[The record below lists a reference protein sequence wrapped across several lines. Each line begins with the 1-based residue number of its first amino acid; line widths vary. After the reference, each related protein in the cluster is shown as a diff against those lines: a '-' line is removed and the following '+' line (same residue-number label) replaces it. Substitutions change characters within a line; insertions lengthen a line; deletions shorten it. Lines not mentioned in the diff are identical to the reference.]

1 MRLLSLRPWP
11 DGPEIELHPR
21 ISLIV
26 GLLPFERVEIVS
38 TAHSIATGEVPVWD
52 GRIEVQGV
60 EMNFVEA
67 AEVVG
72 PTAECAPVVTA
83 DEIAE
88 LASAPIPATEPTKPT
103 SADANVADMRE
114 HLAEIADELKGAEK
128 LRAEMQGRVA
138 SSKANIRPG
147 VFDDLANADGSL
159 KRAADLADRPDQ
171 WTGTSDPAARLE
183 RISGMLSE
191 TESHLVGL
199 PSGDRVQLATAV
211 AALRVA
217 LGAGDVPLPDAVA
230 LSERLV
236 VLKERWA
243 DILAQ
248 FRSLGFD
255 QDGATARLEAAR
267 AALRVAEQA
276 ATPRKVSAEE
286 LSEIEQLHDVCL
298 EYRDKVDGGL
308 RRGAARK
315 KLEGAESE
323 LDQVLE
329 SIGYTTWSQFRMG
342 NGMVR
347 VTDEVL
353 RSFEVARAEL
363 DATELEWAELRTMLE
378 TDPYLVEIE
387 GEMSSVDRDAV
398 TLLGLDPGGTN
409 TSDRTERLL
418 KALAGVMIDASSASI
433 NEGDAE
439 EQLRAALKAC
449 GTTAHNEI
457 SSNRALLALGDS
469 WLAVLRESEP
479 ARLLLTRLRDRLG
492 IETEALENL
501 GDTSRLDR
509 LDTQRHEVEE
519 VEDRVVGST
528 AAMREMVQAKI
539 ELHVLAATELRMAE
553 DHDAGVDYLE
563 RSAMSESTT
572 LGPDSD
578 SGLPII
584 VMFGNARTTLL
595 EPLLELSRRVQIIV
609 VGDGE
614 SLVEWADRL
623 GPDSA
628 GVIDRGVLV

>member
-1 MRLLSLRPWP
+1 MRLLSLCPWP
-11 DGPEIELHPR
+11 DGPEIDLHPR

-26 GLLPFERVEIVS
+26 GLLPFERVELVS
-38 TAHSIATGEVPVWD
+38 TAHSIATGEVPVWE
-52 GRIEVQGV
+52 GRLEVQGV

-67 AEVVG
+67 AEVFG
-72 PTAECAPVVTA
+72 PRAECAPVVTA

-88 LASAPIPATEPTKPT
+88 LASATMPAAVPTMPA
-103 SADANVADMRE
+103 SEDNDMADMRQ
-114 HLAEIADELKGAEK
+114 HLAEIAAELKGAEK

-138 SSKANIRPG
+138 SAKANIKPG

-171 WTGTSDPAARLE
+171 WTGTSDPVARLE
-183 RISGMLSE
+183 RISGVLSE
-191 TESHLVGL
+191 TERCLAGL

-217 LGAGDVPLPDAVA
+217 LSAGDVPLPDGVA
-230 LSERLV
+230 LSEHLV

-286 LSEIEQLHDVCL
+286 LSDIERLHDVCL
-298 EYRDKVDGGL
+298 EYRDKVGGGI
-308 RRGAARK
+308 RRGSARK

-347 VTDEVL
+347 VTDDVL

-378 TDPYLVEIE
+378 TDPYLVKIE
-387 GEMSSVDRDAV
+387 AEMSSVDRDAV
-398 TLLGLDPGGTN
+398 ALLGSDPGGTN

-433 NEGDAE
+433 DEGDAE
-439 EQLRAALKAC
+439 GPLRVALEAC
-449 GTTAHNEI
+449 GTTAHNGI
-457 SSNRALLALGDS
+457 SSNRALLALGES
-469 WLAVLRESEP
+469 WLSVLRESEP
-479 ARLLLTRLRDRLG
+479 ARLLLARLRDRLG
-492 IETEALENL
+492 VEMEALENL
-501 GDTSRLDR
+501 GDTSRMDR
-509 LDTQRHEVEE
+509 LDAQRHEAEE
-519 VEDRVVGST
+519 VEDRVVGSMV
-528 AAMREMVQAKI
+528 AMSDMVQAKI

-563 RSAMSESTT
+563 RSAMSESTA

-595 EPLLELSRRVQIIV
+595 EPLVDLSRRVQVVV

-614 SLVEWADRL
+614 ALVAWADRL
-623 GPDSA
+623 GPDSTR
-628 GVIDRGVLV
+628 VIDRGVLV